1 MSYLFIGDPHI
12 KSDNGEAIDILILE
26 LERICSM
33 KRYDAIIIG
42 GDVMHYHERLFTPA
56 LNKALTFI
64 DRLRKI
70 AFTYVLVGNHD
81 AINNSIFLTDAHWM
95 NALKSWT
102 NVKIVD
108 TIVTGEDILLCPY
121 VPPGRLVEAF
131 ETVCEDWCD
140 KKVIFVHQEIKGC
153 KMGAIVSTDG
163 DEWMDDWPILISG
176 HIHDHQ
182 RIGENVYYPG
192 TPLQHSFGD
201 SDIRVVCD
209 VEIKNITNTTN
220 ITNKPVI
227 TFLPLNVPTKRIIK
241 ASIDS
246 IKNAISNKKESETI
260 KIKLDA
266 TPEEFGAFKK
276 TAEYASMME
285 KGIKIQLSKSDVTH
299 VTHLTDKSSES
310 SSINFKALLEKLIED
325 DESDTVKSLYDEL
338 ILEKLVISDISD
350 ISDS

>member
-26 LERICSM
+26 LERVCSM

-56 LNKALTFI
+56 LNKALSFI

-95 NALKSWT
+95 NALKSWED
-102 NVKIVD
+102 VKIVD
-108 TIVTGEDILLCPY
+108 TIVEGKDILLCPY

-131 ETVCEDWCD
+131 ETVCEDWIK

-192 TPLQHSFGD
+192 TPLQHAFGD

-209 VEIKNITNTTN
+209 IEITN
-220 ITNKPVI
+220 NKPII
-227 TFLPLNVPTKRIIK
+227 TFVPLNVPTKRIVK

-246 IKNAISNKKESETI
+246 IKNAISTKKESETI

-266 TPEEFGAFKK
+266 TPEEFSAFKK
-276 TAEYASMME
+276 TSEYTTMME
-285 KGIKIQLSKSDVTH
+285 KGIKIQLAKSTH
-299 VTHLTDKSSES
+299 NNDNDKNDNKNTTQNES
-310 SSINFKALLEKLIED
+310 LNFKVLLERLIEE
-325 DESDTVKSLYDEL
+325 DEEETVKSLYDEL

-350 ISDS
+350 I

>member
-12 KSDNGEAIDILILE
+12 KSDNGEAIDILLLE
-26 LERICSM
+26 LERICST

-95 NALKSWT
+95 NALKSWA

-108 TIVTGEDILLCPY
+108 NVVEEEDILLCPY
-121 VPPGRLVEAF
+121 VPPSRLVEAF
-131 ETVCEDWCD
+131 ETACVDWRE

-163 DEWMDDWPILISG
+163 DEWESDWPVLISG

-192 TPLQHSFGD
+192 TPLQHAFGD
-201 SDIRVVCD
+201 SDTRVVCD
-209 VEIKNITNTTN
+209 ISINDIND
-220 ITNKPVI
+220 NKRTPII
-227 TFLPLNVPTKRIIK
+227 TFVPLNVPTKRIVK

-276 TAEYASMME
+276 TAEYSNMIE
-285 KGIKIQLSKSDVTH
+285 KGIKIQLSKSDT
-299 VTHLTDKSSES
+299 TLKREDS
-310 SSINFKALLEKLIED
+310 SSSSLNFKVLLEKFIED

-350 ISDS
+350 IVDSS

>member
-12 KSDNGEAIDILILE
+12 KSDNGESIDILILE
-26 LERICSM
+26 VERVCSM
-33 KRYDAIIIG
+33 KKYDAIIIG

-108 TIVTGEDILLCPY
+108 TVVEAGDMLLCPY

-131 ETVCEDWCD
+131 ETVCKDWCD

-163 DEWMDDWPILISG
+163 DEWESDWPILISG

-192 TPLQHSFGD
+192 TPLQHAFGD
-201 SDIRVVCD
+201 SDTRVVCD
-209 VEIKNITNTTN
+209 VEIKCDETPI
-220 ITNKPVI
+220 I

-246 IKNAISNKKESETI
+246 IKNAISTKKESETI

-276 TAEYASMME
+276 TAEYSNMIE
-285 KGIKIQLSKSDVTH
+285 KGIKIQLSKSDVI
-299 VTHLTDKSSES
+299 LRREEDKSSDS
-310 SSINFKALLEKLIED
+310 FSINFKVLLEKFIEE
-325 DESDTVKSLYDEL
+325 DESDTVSSLYDEL
-338 ILEKLVISDISD
+338 ILEKLVITDFVGV
-350 ISDS
+350 

>member
-12 KSDNGEAIDILILE
+12 KSDNGEAIDILLLE
-26 LERICSM
+26 LERICST
-33 KRYDAIIIG
+33 KSYDAIIIG

-56 LNKALTFI
+56 LNKALAFI

-108 TIVTGEDILLCPY
+108 NVVVEGDILLCPY
-121 VPPGRLVEAF
+121 VPPSRLVEAF
-131 ETVCEDWCD
+131 ETVCKDWCD
-140 KKVIFVHQEIKGC
+140 KKVIFAHQEIKGC

-163 DEWMDDWPILISG
+163 DEWMDDWPVLISG

-192 TPLQHSFGD
+192 TPLQHAFGD
-201 SDIRVVCD
+201 SDTRVVCD
-209 VEIKNITNTTN
+209 ISIKNTPI
-220 ITNKPVI
+220 I
-227 TFLPLNVPTKRIIK
+227 TFIPLNVPTKRIVK

-246 IKNAISNKKESETI
+246 IKSAISTKKESETI

-276 TAEYASMME
+276 TAEYANMIE
-285 KGIKIQLSKSDVTH
+285 KGIKIQLSKSDIKRE
-299 VTHLTDKSSES
+299 DSSSSE
-310 SSINFKALLEKLIED
+310 SINFKVLLEKFIEE

-338 ILEKLVISDISD
+338 ILEKLIISDI
-350 ISDS
+350 IDS

>member
-26 LERICSM
+26 LERVCST

-81 AINNSIFLTDAHWM
+81 AINNSIFLTDSHWM

-108 TIVTGEDILLCPY
+108 NVVEGEDILLCPY

-131 ETVCEDWCD
+131 ETVCQGWRD

-163 DEWMDDWPILISG
+163 DDWMDDWPILISG

-192 TPLQHSFGD
+192 TPLQHAFGD
-201 SDIRVVCD
+201 SDTRVVCD
-209 VEIKNITNTTN
+209 VEITNDN
-220 ITNKPVI
+220 PVI
-227 TFLPLNVPTKRIIK
+227 TFVPLNVPTKRIVK

-276 TAEYASMME
+276 TAEYMIMIE
-285 KGIKIQLSKSDVTH
+285 KGIKIQLSKSDVKRD
-299 VTHLTDKSSES
+299 DKLVES
-310 SSINFKALLEKLIED
+310 SSSTNFKVLLEKLIDED
-325 DESDTVKSLYDEL
+325 DEDTVKSLYDEL
-338 ILEKLVISDISD
+338 ILEKLVISNDFV
-350 ISDS
+350 DS

>member
-12 KSDNGEAIDILILE
+12 KSDNGEAIDILLLE
-26 LERICSM
+26 LERVCSM

-95 NALKSWT
+95 NALKSWED
-102 NVKIVD
+102 VKIVD
-108 TIVTGEDILLCPY
+108 TVVEEEKILLCPY
-121 VPPGRLVEAF
+121 VPPSRLVEAF
-131 ETVCEDWCD
+131 ETVCQDWRE
-140 KKVIFVHQEIKGC
+140 KKVIFAHQEIKGC

-192 TPLQHSFGD
+192 TPLQHAFGD
-201 SDIRVVCD
+201 SDTRVVCD
-209 VEIKNITNTTN
+209 ISIHDNNDI
-220 ITNKPVI
+220 NKPII
-227 TFLPLNVPTKRIIK
+227 TFVPLNVPTKRIVK

-266 TPEEFGAFKK
+266 TPEEFCAFKK
-276 TAEYASMME
+276 TAEYSNMME
-285 KGIKIQLSKSDVTH
+285 KGIKIQLAKSTH
-299 VTHLTDKSSES
+299 DNSNNSNNSNNSQNES
-310 SSINFKALLEKLIED
+310 LNFKVLLEKLIED
-325 DESDTVKSLYDEL
+325 DEEDIVKSLYDEL
-338 ILEKLVISDISD
+338 ILEKLVISDIYD
-350 ISDS
+350 VVDK